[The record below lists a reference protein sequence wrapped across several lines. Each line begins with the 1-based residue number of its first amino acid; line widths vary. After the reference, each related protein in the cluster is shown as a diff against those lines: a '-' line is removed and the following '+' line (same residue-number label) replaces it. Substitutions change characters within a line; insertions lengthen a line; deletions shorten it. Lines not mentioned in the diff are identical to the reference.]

1 MTTPDTEGTQA
12 VAEDSLETGE
22 EIQEEGAGA
31 GAGARVGTGAGAGD
45 EPEPEPEPPEPPK
58 YYVSFQRLEE
68 LDRSAVALVAARRV
82 ESCPSM
88 SKPVHELTDPKA
100 LITEI
105 ARHYKDDPDYIKTD
119 MPLMEIVFRILLSR
133 RNEPTSLTDL
143 HYELTEHW
151 ATPVRPINVTEEGLQ
166 RVLDGDNYYGFAREG
181 EE

>member
-1 MTTPDTEGTQA
+1 MTTPDAEETQSEEIAHQVAGETA
-12 VAEDSLETGE
+12 VAEDDLDPGRGETGE
-22 EIQEEGAGA
+22 GIPEEEA
-31 GAGARVGTGAGAGD
+31 
-45 EPEPEPEPPEPPK
+45 EPEPEPEPEPPK

-68 LDRSAVALVAARRV
+68 LDRSAVALVAARRM

-88 SKPVHELTDPKA
+88 SKPVHELTDAKA

-105 ARHYKDDPDYIKTD
+105 ARHYKDDPDFIKTD

-143 HYELTEHW
+143 HYELTERW
-151 ATPVRPINVTEEGLQ
+151 ATPVRPINVTEKGLQ

>member
-1 MTTPDTEGTQA
+1 MTTPETE
-12 VAEDSLETGE
+12 DFLETGE
-22 EIQEEGAGA
+22 DIQDEGAGA
-31 GAGARVGTGAGAGD
+31 GAGGED
-45 EPEPEPEPPEPPK
+45 QQEPEPEPEPEPPN

-68 LDRSAVALVAARRV
+68 LGRSPVAVVAARRV

-88 SKPVHELTDPKA
+88 SKQVHELTDPRA

-105 ARHYKDDPDYIKTD
+105 ARHYKDDQDFIKSD

-143 HYELTEHW
+143 HYELTERW

-166 RVLDGDNYYGFAREG
+166 RVLDGDTYYGFAREG
-181 EE
+181 E

>member
-1 MTTPDTEGTQA
+1 MTTPDTEETQA
-12 VAEDSLETGE
+12 VDEDSLETGVGV
-22 EIQEEGAGA
+22 QDEGAELEHE
-31 GAGARVGTGAGAGD
+31 VD
-45 EPEPEPEPPEPPK
+45 PEPEPPEPPK

-68 LDRSAVALVAARRV
+68 LSRSAVALVAARRV

-105 ARHYKDDPDYIKTD
+105 ARHYQDDKDYIKSD

-143 HYELTEHW
+143 HYELTERW
-151 ATPVRPINVTEEGLQ
+151 ATPVRPINVTEKGLE

-181 EE
+181 EG